1 MQENQNTIGKAVKRI
16 FDGTIA
22 TVKANSEN
30 ASPQYLCNINPY
42 SEACEK
48 ACKRQFDPNN
58 CRAEWEEGSNTKQ
71 AIQYAALK
79 AKSGEQKMS
88 GGDTNVMH
96 GIVIHGE
103 DAIMPPGAK
112 MARRTGQYLISA
124 LGNYSDS
131 NQKFVPTSGPNIIP
145 DNELT
150 QMGIDVNK
158 IRESASVL
166 ASKMKQA
173 DQEYRTLDTNA
184 DYNQRQT
191 KEMEI
196 MIKHVSDP
204 VVIKAVEELSNQFI
218 NLNIV
223 KLYETQ
229 PYFNDFCQ
237 GMKPS
242 EQQLQQIKQSLT
254 LAEAVVNGYGNTIQN
269 LLTNFVDKIESVLT
283 RCNTIDP
290 EIIAR
295 MRRLYINIKGI
306 MVSKHLNATE
316 LTALC
321 KPDLDI
327 KISQQVALCKVSTD
341 AKDALMKK
349 QKEENDALHKRH
361 MMFISLLV
369 ILLIIVIVYFTVLK
383 K

>member
-16 FDGTIA
+16 FDQA
-22 TVKANSEN
+22 TVRWTPGSGIGTPQVECNRDPYSKECEN
-30 ASPQYLCNINPY
+30 A
-42 SEACEK
+42 
-48 ACKRQFDPNN
+48 CKKNFDPIN
-58 CRAEWEEGSNTKQ
+58 CRAEWEEGSNAKKG
-71 AIQYAALK
+71 IQYAALK
-79 AKSGEQKMS
+79 AKSGQNQEIIQ
-88 GGDTNVMH
+88 GA
-96 GIVIHGE
+96 GIIMQGE
-103 DAIMPPGAK
+103 DAIMPPDDK
-112 MARRTGQYLISA
+112 MARRTGQYFISA

-131 NQKFVPTSGPNIIP
+131 TQKFVPTSGPNIIP

-173 DQEYRTLDTNA
+173 DQEYRTLDTIA
-184 DYNQRQT
+184 DYNQRSAKQ
-191 KEMEI
+191 MEI

-204 VVIKAVEELSNQFI
+204 VVIKAVEDLANQFI

-229 PYFNDFCQ
+229 PYFDDFCK

-283 RCNTIDP
+283 RCNTLDP

-316 LTALC
+316 VTALC

-327 KISQQVALCKVSTD
+327 KIAQQVALCKTTTD

-383 K
+383 N

>member
-16 FDGTIA
+16 LDQA
-22 TVKANSEN
+22 TVRWSPSSGTGNFVTDCNDPDSQLCERACKKVYDPDYCKEEWKSEAKSKNPFEYAASKANSEEDK
-30 ASPQYLCNINPY
+30 L
-42 SEACEK
+42 
-48 ACKRQFDPNN
+48 
-58 CRAEWEEGSNTKQ
+58 
-71 AIQYAALK
+71 
-79 AKSGEQKMS
+79 SG
-88 GGDTNVMH
+88 
-96 GIVIHGE
+96 
-103 DAIMPPGAK
+103 DAIVENMPPSAK

-131 NQKFVPTSGPNIIP
+131 TQKFVNTTGPNIIP

-184 DYNQRQT
+184 DYNQRRT

-196 MIKHVSDP
+196 MIRHVSDP

-321 KPDLDI
+321 KPDLDS
-327 KISQQVALCKVSTD
+327 KISQQVALCKTTTD

-369 ILLIIVIVYFTVLK
+369 IVLIIVIVYFTVLK